1 LPDAALAAAMS
12 YNHDAFGGMIF
23 YPAERLMTPGQPPDR
38 DQLAECAYKLGLVL
52 DHMSDLVA
60 MLDTEGRRL
69 FNSPSYKT
77 LFGDENLAGTDSFRE
92 IHPDD
97 RERVQRVFR
106 ETVATGVGQRTQ
118 YRFLLSD
125 GRVRHIESQGDV
137 IKDAAGKVTQV
148 VVVARD
154 ITERKVFEQT
164 LEERNRELLATVH
177 ELERRHRENVVLAK
191 VGNMLQMC
199 NTSDESR
206 DVLAQYGDELFPGT
220 SGNLYLRNFG
230 NELLET
236 VVSWGTARLAGD
248 PVIGK
253 DDCWALRRSQLHV
266 VEDSGAKL
274 LCHHL
279 IVPPVGP
286 SLCAPIMGQ
295 GELLGLLHFQL
306 GAEEAHLPLPVRQR
320 RLESHKAWAL
330 TVAEHI
336 ALALANLRLR
346 ENLRAQA
353 LRDSLTGLFNRR
365 YMEQALERELLRAN
379 RSGRPVGVIL
389 LDLDHLKSFND
400 SHGHEAGDLLLRTMG
415 DYLVKHVRAEDI
427 ACRYGG
433 EEFVVILPE
442 ASPAMARKRAEE
454 LLKGVQG
461 LHINYLGKLL
471 RGATAS
477 VGVAAFPNHGKTM
490 AEVLRAADTAMY
502 AAKRQGRDRVET
514 AEAKT

>member
-1 LPDAALAAAMS
+1 M
-12 YNHDAFGGMIF
+12 N
-23 YPAERLMTPGQPPDR
+23 PGQPPDPER
-38 DQLAECAYKLGLVL
+38 EQLAECAYKLGLVL

-60 MLDTEGRRL
+60 MLDTKGRRL
-69 FNSPSYKT
+69 YNSPSYKT
-77 LFGDENLAGTDSFRE
+77 LFGDQVLEGTDSFSD

-118 YRFLLSD
+118 YRFLLRD

-137 IKDAAGKVTQV
+137 IKDDAGKVAQV

-154 ITERKVFEQT
+154 ITERKAFEQT

-177 ELERRHRENVVLAK
+177 ELERRHRENVVLGK
-191 VGNMLQMC
+191 VGDMLQMC
-199 NTSDESR
+199 KTSEESR

-253 DDCWALRRSQLHV
+253 DDCWALRRSRLHV
-266 VEDSGAKL
+266 VEDAGAKL

-279 IVPPVGP
+279 IVPPAGP

-306 GAEEAHLPLPVRQR
+306 GAEEAHLPGPVRQH
-320 RLESHKAWAL
+320 RLASHEAWAL

-389 LDLDHLKSFND
+389 MDLDHLKNFND
-400 SHGHEAGDLLLRTMG
+400 THGHEAGDLLLRTMG
-415 DYLVKHVRAEDI
+415 EYLVKHVRAEDI

-461 LHINYLGKLL
+461 LQINYLGKML

-477 VGVAAFPNHGKTM
+477 VGVAAFPNHGKTK
-490 AEVLRAADTAMY
+490 AELLRAADAAMY

-514 AEAKT
+514 AEEKG

>member
-1 LPDAALAAAMS
+1 
-12 YNHDAFGGMIF
+12 
-23 YPAERLMTPGQPPDR
+23 MTPGQPPSTDR
-38 DQLAECAYKLGLVL
+38 ESLPDCAHTLGLVL

-60 MLDTEGRRL
+60 MLDTEGRRIY
-69 FNSPSYKT
+69 NSPSYKT
-77 LFGDENLAGTDSFRE
+77 LFGDESLEGTDSFRE

-106 ETVATGVGQRTQ
+106 ETVAMGVGQRTQ
-118 YRFLLSD
+118 YRFVLRD

-137 IKDAAGKVTQV
+137 IKDAAGKVTRV

-154 ITERKVFEQT
+154 ITERKAFEQT

-177 ELERRHRENVVLAK
+177 ELERRHRENVVLGK
-191 VGNMLQMC
+191 LGDMLQMC
-199 NTSDESR
+199 KTSDESR
-206 DVLAQYGDELFPGT
+206 QVLAQYGDELFPGT

-236 VVSWGTARLAGD
+236 VVAWGDSRLAGD
-248 PVIGK
+248 PVIGR

-266 VEDSGAKL
+266 VEDVGAKL
-274 LCHHL
+274 YCHHYMS
-279 IVPPVGP
+279 PPGGP
-286 SLCAPIMGQ
+286 CLCMPILGQ
-295 GELLGLLHFQL
+295 GELLGMLHLQL
-306 GAEEAHLPLPVRQR
+306 GVEVAHLPAHIRQR
-320 RLESHKAWAL
+320 QLESHKAWAL

-336 ALALANLRLR
+336 ALALANVRLR

-389 LDLDHLKSFND
+389 MDLDHLKSFND
-400 SHGHEAGDLLLRTMG
+400 SHGHEAGDVLLRTMG
-415 DYLVKHVRAEDI
+415 EYLVKHVRQEDI

-461 LHINYLGKLL
+461 LQINYRGKLL

-477 VGVAAFPNHGKTM
+477 VGVAGFPVHGKTM
-490 AEVLRAADTAMY
+490 SELLRAADGAMY
-502 AAKRQGRDRVET
+502 AAKRQGRDRVEI
-514 AEAKT
+514 AEERA